1 MLANGITK
9 KLVSYQSLLIISL
22 MTFGLSINEFAIFE
36 LQNTHPFGREQ
47 LNEPAKDKLASG
59 TKEAFHF
66 ALPHTNSAVT
76 ASASPRPASL
86 PSLTINGIIASSHPS
101 QSIVIISSPDG
112 QRTYKEGELLSGSAQ
127 YRIKTINPNSI
138 VVIDSASQT
147 QVIEFLK
154 DHVVRQPG
162 THESATQHD
171 NSIAKT
177 ASLADYITANPIY
190 KKGTL
195 KGLRLNPGKD
205 EKLFSAWGLARGD
218 VAVKINNFILSN
230 DTQLQDALADLSF
243 LRSAQLTIIRNEQSH
258 LININLDT
266 SANHTDESK

>member
-1 MLANGITK
+1 MLTRGITK

-22 MTFGLSINEFAIFE
+22 ITFGLSINEFIVFAVR
-36 LQNTHPFGREQ
+36 NAYSSA
-47 LNEPAKDKLASG
+47 NEHFYASDKDKPVPVKNE
-59 TKEAFHF
+59 TYHF
-66 ALPHTNSAVT
+66 APLHANAVV
-76 ASASPRPASL
+76 AAVDSPRPASL
-86 PSLTINGIIASSHPS
+86 PSLTINGILASSHPGR
-101 QSIVIISSPDG
+101 SIAIISSSDG
-112 QRTYKEGELLSGSAQ
+112 QHTYKEGDQLSGVPQ
-127 YRIKTINPNSI
+127 YRIKTINPNSV
-138 VVIDSASQT
+138 VVINNSSQSHE
-147 QVIEFLK
+147 IEFLK
-154 DHVVRQPG
+154 DHIALSPVPQDSVK
-162 THESATQHD
+162 SHD
-171 NSIAKT
+171 NSFAKS

-190 KKGTL
+190 IKGTL

-218 VAVKINNFILSN
+218 VAVKINNFILTN